1 MRMTEPALSD
11 FDGSHKA
18 GMDELVEDAKWRTSI
33 EGEGEGEGEAGTG
46 VDAQLKA
53 RLARVNEL
61 LATQGAVADGTEK
74 LLSRMDGAQLSR
86 AYLRKA
92 TLLNSLRRHPEAVAA
107 AHEALRLDPSSAVAC
122 YRMGLALFCMR

>member
-1 MRMTEPALSD
+1 MSD

-18 GMDELVEDAKWRTSI
+18 GMDELVEDAMWRTSM
-33 EGEGEGEGEAGTG
+33 EEGGGEGATG
-46 VDAQLKA
+46 VDAQLKV

-61 LATQGAVADGTEK
+61 LATQSAVVDGTEK

-86 AYLRKA
+86 VYLRKA